1 MTSDMKAPDQWLI
14 NALLGHAASVTGI
27 TVTPLKMLGVA
38 TVFACHKIYM
48 ETMASIPCILKRE
61 DGKGGTVE
69 ARDHRMYHVMHDAP
83 NSEMTSFDFISC
95 MQGNLVGRQ
104 NAYAEIVRDIDGDPV
119 GLYPIDP
126 SYINLYRDSRTKKLV
141 YQFHQNGVN
150 ISPRDML
157 HLRGYT
163 RSGLIGADLS
173 TTLQEVFA
181 LALALQD
188 NAAKF
193 FGNGSRPGGVLEH
206 PAVMSAEAATR
217 LKEDIQKQ
225 TSGENAYKLLLL
237 EEGMKLS
244 KSRSENKDS
253 QFQEARE
260 YQDLQIA
267 RVYRVPPHKLGIMSG
282 QPRANIEE
290 ENIGFVIDGVRPQ
303 CVNWEKGL
311 NAKCLTLEELEQ
323 GYGFWFDMEALMR
336 GDIESQ
342 YNAFAKGREW
352 GWLSTNDIRKKI
364 GKNPVGVEGDILLQ
378 PANFVP
384 LGTLPSP
391 KANEPGTGDN
401 LKDNSG
407 KDKSDKT
414 KKITKTTTTQKIG
427 NGGAVEETTVTVTI
441 EEPVPKPANLNG
453 LEDAVSIQP

>member
-1 MTSDMKAPDQWLI
+1 MTSDMKSPDQWLI
-14 NALLGHAASVTGI
+14 NALLGHAASATGI

-38 TVFACHKIYM
+38 TVFACQKIHM
-48 ETMASIPCILKRE
+48 ETMASIPCVLMKG
-61 DGKGGTVE
+61 DGKGGMVE
-69 ARDHRMYHVMHDAP
+69 ARDHRMFYVMHDAP

-104 NAYAEIVRDIDGDPV
+104 NAYAEIMRDIDGDPV

-126 SYINLYRDSRTKKLV
+126 SHINLYRDSRTKKLV

-150 ISPRDML
+150 LAPKDVL
-157 HLRGYT
+157 HLRGYS
-163 RSGLIGADLS
+163 RVGLIGMELS
-173 TTLQEVFA
+173 GVLQEVFA
-181 LALALQD
+181 LALALQE

-206 PAVMSAEAATR
+206 PAVMSPDAADR
-217 LKEDIQKQ
+217 LKKTIEEG
-225 TSGENAYKLLLL
+225 TSGVNSYKLLLL
-237 EEGMKLS
+237 EEGMKFS
-244 KSRSENKDS
+244 RSRSENKDS

-267 RVYRVPPHKLGIMSG
+267 RIFRVPPHKLGIMSN

-290 ENIGFVIDGVRPQ
+290 ENLGFVTDSVRPQ
-303 CVNWEKGL
+303 CVGWEKGL
-311 NAKCLTLEELEQ
+311 NSKCLTIEEREQ
-323 GYGFWFDMEALMR
+323 GYGFYFDMEALLR
-336 GDIESQ
+336 GDIKSQ
-342 YNAFAKGREW
+342 YEAFAKGREW
-352 GWLSTNDIRKKI
+352 GWLSTNNIRKKI
-364 GKNPVGVEGDILLQ
+364 GMNPVGPEGDILLQ

-414 KKITKTTTTQKIG
+414 KKTTKTTTTQKIG
-427 NGGAVEETTVTVTI
+427 NGGAVEETVVTVVI
-441 EEPVPKPANLNG
+441 EEPEPKPANLNG
-453 LEDAVSIQP
+453 LEDAVSVQP